1 MTTNTVAETGYT
13 LTGLGHPATIIIDR
27 WGIAHIR
34 AGSEADAFLVQ
45 GFNAARERL
54 WQMDLWRKRGLG
66 LLAGDFGP
74 GYLAQDRATRLF
86 LYQGDM
92 NTEWSAYGPVDTKDI
107 VTRFVNG
114 INLWI
119 ELTEQRPELLAAEFV
134 RFGTKPRRWEPA
146 DVVRIRSHARSNNI
160 LSEVARAHV
169 MARSSADVDLARKAL
184 APDHDVTASN
194 IDLSAIPLNVLDVYK
209 LAIAP
214 VTFTKERVNS
224 SLAGAW
230 QWTKADE
237 FGGIAMS
244 EIEEGSN
251 NWVVS
256 GTRTGTGRP
265 ILAND
270 PHRPYSLPALRY
282 VVHLSAPGLNAIG
295 AGEPC
300 VPGISMGHNDTAAF
314 GLTIFPMD
322 QEDLYVYQTRP
333 GQPDHYLYNGLW
345 EAMRIKRESIPVK
358 GHAPQEVTLKFTR
371 HGPVIFEDRKHNRVY
386 AVRTVWSEP
395 GAAAYVAAL
404 NYLKSAN
411 VTQFVDAIGH
421 WAAPPVNHVYA
432 DTHGDIAWTV
442 AGKAPR
448 REGWDGLLPVSG
460 DGSREWQGFV
470 RPDELPR
477 KINPDE
483 AYLATANELNAPD
496 FPHLGREANERSR
509 IDRIR
514 QVLDAQQRHT
524 LEQSM
529 ALQND
534 STSMPARR
542 LSSVLAS
549 LPLDGDAALARDLL
563 LKWKCTIAEGEPAAA
578 LFEVWTTI
586 CLKPALLDAIAP
598 EPALRSLLG
607 PGDIETIIALVERP
621 DQRLGQDPIAM
632 RNRIVA
638 DTLAAA
644 VGKCRELLGDD
655 VSAWTWG
662 KLHRCTFN
670 HPGAVLLG
678 GDDKV
683 CRSVGPFPV
692 DGSSSTPLYAGYKPD
707 SFEVFHGAS
716 FRMVIDVGNWDN
728 SCAINAPGQSGDAA
742 SPHYDDHAPLWAKGD
757 YVPLLFTPDAVDAV
771 AELVIVLNPQTLS
784 AKPFAS

>member
-1 MTTNTVAETGYT
+1 MSQNTVAETGYT
-13 LTGLGHPATIIIDR
+13 LAGLDHPATIVIDR

-34 AGSEADAFLVQ
+34 AGSEPDAFLVQ

-66 LLAGDFGP
+66 LLAGDFGA

-86 LYQGDM
+86 LYRGSMDA
-92 NTEWSAYGPVDTKDI
+92 EWAAYGPVPTKDI
-107 VTRFVNG
+107 VARFVRG

-119 ELTEQRPELLAAEFV
+119 ELTERRPDLLPGEFA
-134 RFGTKPRRWEPA
+134 RFGTRPQRWDAE
-146 DVVRIRSHARSNNI
+146 DVVRIRSHARANNI

-169 MARSSADVDLARKAL
+169 AARGGADIDAFRKGV
-184 APDHDVTASN
+184 APDHQVTPSTAE
-194 IDLSAIPLNVLDVYK
+194 LAAIPLNVLDVYK

-214 VTFTKERVNS
+214 VTFTQERITAPV
-224 SLAGAW
+224 AEAW
-230 QWTKADE
+230 RWTKADE
-237 FGGIAMS
+237 FGGVALS

-256 GTRTGTGRP
+256 GTRTESRRP

-270 PHRPYSLPALRY
+270 PHRPYGLPALRY

-300 VPGISMGHNDTAAF
+300 VPGISMGHNDKAAF

-322 QEDLYVYQTRP
+322 QEDLYVYETKP
-333 GQPDHYLYNGLW
+333 GEPDLYRYDGSW
-345 EAMRIKRESIPVK
+345 EAMHIVRDSIPIK
-358 GHAPQEVTLKFTR
+358 GAAPQDVALKFTR
-371 HGPVIFEDRKHNRVY
+371 HGPIIFEDPINNRAY
-386 AVRTVWSEP
+386 GVRTVWTEP

-404 NYLKSAN
+404 NYLKADS

-448 REGWDGLLPVSG
+448 RDGWDGLLPVSG

-470 RPDELPR
+470 PPEGLPR
-477 KINPDE
+477 QINPAE

-496 FPHLGREANERSR
+496 FPHLAREENERSR

-514 QVLDAQQRHT
+514 EVLDAQQRHT
-524 LEQSM
+524 LVQSM

-534 STSMPARR
+534 TTSMPARR
-542 LSSVLAS
+542 LTSILAS
-549 LPLDGDAALARDLL
+549 LPLDGEAALARDLL
-563 LKWKCTIAEGEPAAA
+563 LNWNCTIAESEPAAA
-578 LFEVWTTI
+578 LFEVWATV

-598 EPALRSLLG
+598 EPAVRALLG
-607 PGDIETIIALVERP
+607 PGDIETLLALIERP
-621 DQRLGQDPIAM
+621 DRRLLAATRD
-632 RNRIVA
+632 RIVA

-644 VGKCRELLGDD
+644 VVKCRGLLGDD
-655 VSAWTWG
+655 PATWSWG
-662 KLHRCTFN
+662 KLHCCTFN
-670 HPGAVLLG
+670 HPGAALFG
-678 GDDKV
+678 GDDPA
-683 CRSVGPFPV
+683 CRSVGPFAV
-692 DGSSSTPLYAGYKPD
+692 GGSPSTPLYAGYKTD
-707 SFEVFHGAS
+707 SFDVFHGAS
-716 FRMVIDVGNWDN
+716 YRMVLDVGDWDN
-728 SCAINAPGQSGDAA
+728 SRAINAPGQSGNAA
-742 SPHYDDHAPLWAKGD
+742 SPHYDDHAPLWATGG
-757 YVPLLFTPDAVDAV
+757 YVPLLFTPGAIDAE
-771 AELVIVLNPQTLS
+771 AELIIDL
-784 AKPFAS
+784 KPAVE